1 MLGRVKKLIGTHYP
15 LMLLC
20 IGLICINT
28 DVLAATDL
36 LEGTTDNL
44 VETLNKSGKT
54 YIYIAEFILSI
65 VAYIKTKNILFLAGL
80 VVVSVFFNIMMSV
93 AGIG

>member
-1 MLGRVKKLIGTHYP
+1 MLYRSKKFIAMHYQTI
-15 LMLLC
+15 LLC
-20 IGLICINT
+20 MGIICISTNA
-28 DVLAATDL
+28 LATDL
-36 LEGTTDNL
+36 LAGTTDNL
-44 VETLNKSGKT
+44 VDTIKSSGKI

-65 VAYIKTKNILFLAGL
+65 VAYIKTKNILFLAGI

>member
-1 MLGRVKKLIGTHYP
+1 MLSRFKKFISTHHQII
-15 LMLLC
+15 LLC
-20 IGLICINT
+20 AGILCISSNA
-28 DVLAATDL
+28 LATDL
-36 LEGTTDNL
+36 LAGTTDNL
-44 VETLNKSGKT
+44 VDTLKSSGKI

-65 VAYIKTKNILFLAGL
+65 VAYIKTKNILFLAGI

>member
-1 MLGRVKKLIGTHYP
+1 VLNYFKKYIGMHYQFV
-15 LMLLC
+15 LLC
-20 IGLICINT
+20 IGIICMST
-28 DVLAATDL
+28 DVLATDL
-36 LEGTTDNL
+36 LAGTTDNL

-65 VAYIKTKNILFLAGL
+65 VAYIKTKNILFLAGI
-80 VVVSVFFNIMMSV
+80 VVVAVFFNVMLSV